1 MAASALASPM
11 DLLTAPDAPAAVG
24 PYSAAVRAGGFV
36 FCSGQTPLDPATG
49 RLVEGDLATQTRRVF
64 DNIRAVLSAQGLG
77 LADVCKAM
85 VFLTTM
91 DDFAAM
97 NDVYAEAFGDHR
109 PARSTVAVAGLPLGA
124 RVEIEVTAL
133 DRPAR

>member
-1 MAASALASPM
+1 MEPVLAPG
-11 DLLTAPDAPAAVG
+11 APAAVG
-24 PYSAAVRAGGFV
+24 PYSAAIRAGGFV

-49 RLVEGDLATQTRRVF
+49 QLVEGDLGDQTRQVF
-64 DNIRAVLSAQGLG
+64 ANITAVLDAAGLG
-77 LADVCKAM
+77 LADVAKAT

-97 NDVYAEAFGDHR
+97 NAVYAEAFGSHR

-124 RVEIEVTAL
+124 RVEIEVIAL
-133 DRPAR
+133 DRP

>member
-1 MAASALASPM
+1 M

-36 FCSGQTPLDPATG
+36 FCSGQTPLDPATA
-49 RLVEGDLATQTRRVF
+49 RLVEGDLGEQTRRVF
-64 DNIRAVLSAQGLG
+64 ANIEAVLAAQGLG
-77 LADVCKAM
+77 LADVCKAT

-97 NDVYAEAFGDHR
+97 NAVYADAFGEHR

-133 DRPAR
+133 DRPAGPA

>member
-1 MAASALASPM
+1 M
-11 DLLTAPDAPAAVG
+11 DPILAPDAPAAVG

-49 RLVEGDLATQTRRVF
+49 RLVEGDLADQTRRVF
-64 DNIRAVLSAQGLG
+64 ANVTAVLSAAGLT
-77 LADVCKAM
+77 LADVVKST

-97 NDVYAEAFGDHR
+97 NAVYAEAFGDHR
-109 PARSTVAVAGLPLGA
+109 PARSTVAVAGLPVGA
-124 RVEIEVTAL
+124 RVEIEVIAL
-133 DRPAR
+133 DRTA

>member
-1 MAASALASPM
+1 MTPVH
-11 DLLTAPDAPAAVG
+11 APDAPAAVG

-49 RLVEGDLATQTRRVF
+49 RLVEGDLAEQTRRVF
-64 DNIRAVLSAQGLG
+64 ANIEAVLRAAGLG
-77 LADVCKAM
+77 LADVCKAT

-97 NDVYAEAFGDHR
+97 NAVYAEVFGEHR

-124 RVEIEVTAL
+124 RVEIEVIAV
-133 DRPAR
+133 DRSAS